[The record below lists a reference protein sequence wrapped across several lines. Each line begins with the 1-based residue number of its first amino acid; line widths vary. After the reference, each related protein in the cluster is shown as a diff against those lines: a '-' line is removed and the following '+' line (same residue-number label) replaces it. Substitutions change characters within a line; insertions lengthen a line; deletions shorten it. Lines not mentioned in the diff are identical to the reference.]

1 MCNVKKSYM
10 LYDFVPRVSLREN
23 VRVCGKF
30 FLVALKRLER
40 FWSTTKSYIYKI
52 SESWK
57 LSERIWLKFAIL
69 STKFEE
75 NIITYLFIIPEPLLG
90 NGIQAILLRYIIFM
104 RFISTSVS
112 NYENDSYIY
121 LKIWKLLLTQNN
133 WVFPLLWVELLLI
146 HIFL

>member
-75 NIITYLFIIPEPLLG
+75 NVITYLFIIPEPLLG
-90 NGIQAILLRYIIFM
+90 NRTSYLIFSM
-104 RFISTSVS
+104 SLISISIH
-112 NYENDSYIY
+112 NYENNSYIY
-121 LKIWKLLLTQNN
+121 LKVWKLLLTQNN

-146 HIFL
+146 PIFL